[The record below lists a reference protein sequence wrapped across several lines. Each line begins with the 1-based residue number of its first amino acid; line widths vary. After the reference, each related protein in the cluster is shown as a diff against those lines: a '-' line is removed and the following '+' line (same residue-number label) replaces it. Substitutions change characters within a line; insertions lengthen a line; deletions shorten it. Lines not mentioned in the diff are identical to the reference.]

1 MKIKKILALTAV
13 TAVTFFGVAP
23 LAQASQG
30 EGNSS
35 TSTVQGFS
43 SVNIFQ
49 QGGYSAFFHELR
61 PDGTSSAA
69 GGPVAAGGS
78 YSSGDLGK
86 KGFEDGD
93 LVVPVVNAVFGNEQ
107 KGSSFVYNKDG
118 PAKELKVWGTT
129 LNVGFGCNDNAPSP
143 MGCGPANKPV
153 ASGLQPP
160 AGPLGGGTVV
170 KVDGSNLFGASQVSF
185 GDKPGT
191 DIAVAQDGNSLTVKT
206 PAVDAAG
213 PVKVTVT
220 NPGGETATYES
231 FHYFG
236 SAPTAATLEPKTGPR
251 DGGTVVKVNGGN
263 LFDVSRVT
271 FGDNEATE
279 IHIAQDGNSL
289 TVKTPAVDA
298 AGPVEVKV
306 STPNGSATATDKFEY
321 VGSDQH
327 PDIHAPDGAT
337 PVTGKWWS
345 GDNNTYGGWFK
356 DGQWVL
362 QKPNAGSVSVAFG
375 NPGDTPVTGDWD
387 GKGRFGIGVERGG
400 QWYLSNAGTSIGKV
414 TAIVAFGNPGDTP
427 VTGDWDGKGK
437 TSIGVTRS
445 TANGLE
451 WYITSDLT
459 TANPPVSYHF
469 IFGNSTD
476 APITGNWIGTAKT
489 QVGLH
494 RENSILISYDAQTVA
509 STHVFGNAGDVAVTG
524 QWNGEGKTS
533 FGVFEHSSGAWKLSN
548 DLSGKID
555 ITFN

>member
-1 MKIKKILALTAV
+1 
-13 TAVTFFGVAP
+13 
-23 LAQASQG
+23 
-30 EGNSS
+30 
-35 TSTVQGFS
+35 
-43 SVNIFQ
+43 
-49 QGGYSAFFHELR
+49 
-61 PDGTSSAA
+61 
-69 GGPVAAGGS
+69 
-78 YSSGDLGK
+78 
-86 KGFEDGD
+86 EDGD

-213 PVKVTVT
+213 PV
-220 NPGGETATYES
+220 
-231 FHYFG
+231 
-236 SAPTAATLEPKTGPR
+236 
-251 DGGTVVKVNGGN
+251 
-263 LFDVSRVT
+263 
-271 FGDNEATE
+271 
-279 IHIAQDGNSL
+279 
-289 TVKTPAVDA
+289 
-298 AGPVEVKV
+298 EVKV

-387 GKGRFGIGVERGG
+387 GKG
-400 QWYLSNAGTSIGKV
+400 
-414 TAIVAFGNPGDTP
+414 
-427 VTGDWDGKGK
+427 K

-459 TANPPVSYHF
+459 TANP
-469 IFGNSTD
+469 
-476 APITGNWIGTAKT
+476 
-489 QVGLH
+489 
-494 RENSILISYDAQTVA
+494 
-509 STHVFGNAGDVAVTG
+509 
-524 QWNGEGKTS
+524 
-533 FGVFEHSSGAWKLSN
+533 
-548 DLSGKID
+548 
-555 ITFN
+555 